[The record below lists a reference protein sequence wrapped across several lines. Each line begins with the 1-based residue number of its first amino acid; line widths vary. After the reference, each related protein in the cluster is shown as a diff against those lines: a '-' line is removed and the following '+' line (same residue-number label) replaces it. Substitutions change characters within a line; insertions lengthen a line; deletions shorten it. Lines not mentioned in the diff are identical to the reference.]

1 VNQCNI
7 VLLSGTERK
16 HKLNTTKPVNHA
28 TQSGN
33 SVRAEKRSGLTLPQL
48 VQHS

>member
-1 VNQCNI
+1 
-7 VLLSGTERK
+7 
-16 HKLNTTKPVNHA
+16 LNTKPVNHA

-33 SVRAEKRSGLTLPQL
+33 SVRSRKEIRFNFAQL